1 MKLTK
6 DTLRQLVLEE
16 LEAADKKAAEHAELH
31 LKSDD
36 TGASTLKTR
45 GKKTDWKTNKSPYD
59 KSALV
64 SGEMGV
70 SYDSKKGEKSYSRTH
85 IRTPEAEKALQNE
98 PWEVYETDPSG
109 KTYHGYQE
117 PETTMHRTAESL
129 NKSQLKQMIEEE
141 FEHATAQHQEH
152 GEGVMAKRQLLQIG
166 EYSKMLMEMLED
178 NDELPSWVQAKLTK
192 AADYMDTV
200 YHYMNGEKVLGE
212 GEQRLDEE

>member
-16 LEAADKKAAEHAELH
+16 LEHAIAP
-31 LKSDD
+31 K
-36 TGASTLKTR
+36 
-45 GKKTDWKTNKSPYD
+45 
-59 KSALV
+59 
-64 SGEMGV
+64 
-70 SYDSKKGEKSYSRTH
+70 
-85 IRTPEAEKALQNE
+85 
-98 PWEVYETDPSG
+98 
-109 KTYHGYQE
+109 
-117 PETTMHRTAESL
+117 
-129 NKSQLKQMIEEE
+129 
-141 FEHATAQHQEH
+141 HQEH